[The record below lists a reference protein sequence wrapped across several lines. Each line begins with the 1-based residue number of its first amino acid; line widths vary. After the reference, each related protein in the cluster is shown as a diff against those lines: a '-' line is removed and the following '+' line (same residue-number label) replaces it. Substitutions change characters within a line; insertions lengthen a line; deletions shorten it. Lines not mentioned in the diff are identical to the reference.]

1 MNTTRLVSTLLAAAI
16 VASPAVNAAENEA
29 VLNPAEGKLI
39 LPHVVVGD
47 EVYYAQLDRI
57 GNTYTFDV
65 NEASVV
71 NITPQEGDDWAT
83 AEELVGDWS
92 LQGSADHTLT
102 FDADGTFTAAVP
114 ASAGCT
120 AGAET
125 GTWTIDSTT
134 GVFTTSIVEDANG
147 VCGLSHF
154 NGMIRVER
162 EVDDLV
168 ATLYSFDG
176 GQQTQTPVTFDLVTA
191 E

>member
-1 MNTTRLVSTLLAAAI
+1 MESR
-16 VASPAVNAAENEA
+16 
-29 VLNPAEGKLI
+29 
-39 LPHVVVGD
+39 
-47 EVYYAQLDRI
+47 
-57 GNTYTFDV
+57 
-65 NEASVV
+65 
-71 NITPQEGDDWAT
+71 
-83 AEELVGDWS
+83 VGDWS

-102 FDADGTFTAAVP
+102 FDADGTYSASVP
-114 ASAGCT
+114 AADGCT

-134 GVFTTSIVEDANG
+134 GVFTTSTVEDANG

-162 EVDDLV
+162 EGANLV

-176 GQQTQTPVTFDLVTA
+176 GQQAQTEVTFDLVTA